1 MKEILNKIFQADTPS
16 RLLRHEQI
24 ALSNILTVAKE
35 RLWVMDSFEALE
47 YDTSNFSEEISAES
61 IHNIK
66 QSIKVM
72 DSYLEKNSDHTNLT
86 S

>member
-1 MKEILNKIFQADTPS
+1 MKEILNKIFQADTP

-24 ALSNILTVAKE
+24 ALSNVLTVAKE
-35 RLWVMDSFEALE
+35 RLWVADGFEALE
-47 YDTSNFSEEISAES
+47 YDTGNFSEEISAES

>member
-1 MKEILNKIFQADTPS
+1 MKDILNKIFQSDKPT
-16 RLLRHEQI
+16 LLRHEQI

-35 RLWVMDSFEALE
+35 RLWVADSFEAME
-47 YDTSNFSEEISAES
+47 YDTGKFSEEISVES

-72 DSYLEKNSDHTNLT
+72 DSYLEKNSTNIGYEN
-86 S
+86 

>member
-1 MKEILNKIFQADTPS
+1 MKEILNKIFQQDRPK
-16 RLLRHEQI
+16 LLRHEQI

-35 RLWVMDSFEALE
+35 RLWVADSFEAME
-47 YDTSNFSEEISAES
+47 YDTSKFSEEISTDS

-72 DSYLEKNSDHTNLT
+72 DSFLEKNLDQTNLI